1 MPIRPHPPGRA
12 RDAGEITVP
21 RNRSASFPR
30 AAISHR
36 CATHRWPDRAAPG
49 HPGRRP
55 GRAARQALPRGLS
68 HRPSSS
74 SRRSG
79 SEPWGTPQTATPR
92 ATSCFGPGIHR
103 RLSPPSHCHHRVAAV
118 RPGPRR
124 PLLAPCIMWP
134 RWALDRDHLFG
145 GRRGPLLPMV
155 VEGSSD
161 EGLASRR
168 EWSLA
173 PTEGH
178 PAPQPPIQ
186 SRTSF
191 IREAPSWTL
200 TSGTVPRSRS
210 R

>member
-1 MPIRPHPPGRA
+1 MGNAADRHPARHLVLRPGHPSPPPTPVPLSPPGR
-12 RDAGEITVP
+12 
-21 RNRSASFPR
+21 RS
-30 AAISHR
+30 
-36 CATHRWPDRAAPG
+36 
-49 HPGRRP
+49 
-55 GRAARQALPRGLS
+55 
-68 HRPSSS
+68 
-74 SRRSG
+74 
-79 SEPWGTPQTATPR
+79 QT
-92 ATSCFGPGIHR
+92 
-103 RLSPPSHCHHRVAAV
+103 
-118 RPGPRR
+118 GPRR
-124 PLLAPCIMWP
+124 PLLAPCITWP

-186 SRTSF
+186 SRTSH